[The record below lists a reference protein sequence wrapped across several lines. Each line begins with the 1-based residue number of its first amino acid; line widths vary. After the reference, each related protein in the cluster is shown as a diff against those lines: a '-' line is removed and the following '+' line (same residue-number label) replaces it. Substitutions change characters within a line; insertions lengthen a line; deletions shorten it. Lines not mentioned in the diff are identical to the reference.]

1 MTRMTRLSGMTVM
14 ARIPQL
20 WRNRPQDTGMFR
32 NDWNYWDDCDDW
44 DEKIDWNDWGY
55 WDG

>member
-1 MTRMTRLSGMTVM
+1 MTRLSGMTVM